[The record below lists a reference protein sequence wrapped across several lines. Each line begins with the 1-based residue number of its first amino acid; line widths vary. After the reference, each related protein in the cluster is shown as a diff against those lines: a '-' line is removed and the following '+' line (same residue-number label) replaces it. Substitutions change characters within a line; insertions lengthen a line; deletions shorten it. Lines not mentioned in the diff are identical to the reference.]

1 MARRTPEE
9 ILAQRDAWLARKTA
23 REAGQDIPIQPPLR
37 PGEVAETPAEP
48 EVSAAPAEPVV
59 AMAQQVA
66 AQQVAAQVDEPQ
78 VTQPEPEVAQP
89 SSEPEVARPVAAED
103 SATPIKPASPKK
115 KRTPEEIKAQ
125 REAFMAARA
134 AKAAGVVAEAPAPAK
149 PAPTSIAAKP
159 VPTPPAAKPTP
170 RPKAAARPARKKAAP
185 VPEPID
191 PNITRRELLNY
202 AWLASVALFTVET
215 VGVSLW
221 FAFPNFLEGQ
231 FGGIFRFEQAG
242 DILPEVNAS
251 PVPYNEGK
259 FWLVNVDREV
269 DGEPGKGV
277 MALFKI
283 CTHLGCLYDWV
294 DVTSRFECPCHGSK
308 FELTG
313 DYIAGPA
320 RRSLDRFVLQA
331 VAPDGSVKESLD
343 GRPLVVGDNDMLIID
358 TGAKILGSSDIIV
371 A

>member
-9 ILAQRDAWLARKTA
+9 VLAQREAWLARKAA
-23 REAGQDIPIQPPLR
+23 RESGQDLPIQPPLR

-48 EVSAAPAEPVV
+48 EVSAAAERVV
-59 AMAQQVA
+59 EVAQA
-66 AQQVAAQVDEPQ
+66 DEPQ
-78 VTQPEPEVAQP
+78 VAQPEPEPAQPSPEPEVAQP
-89 SSEPEVARPVAAED
+89 AAAEEP
-103 SATPIKPASPKK
+103 AAAIKPVTPKR

-134 AKAAGVVAEAPAPAK
+134 AKAAGAAAKTPAPAPAPTAAKAAPAPAAAK
-149 PAPTSIAAKP
+149 PAPK
-159 VPTPPAAKPTP
+159 
-170 RPKAAARPARKKAAP
+170 PKAAARPARKKAAP
-185 VPEPID
+185 APEPID

-202 AWLASVALFTVET
+202 AWLASMALFTVET
-215 VGVSLW
+215 VGLTLW

-231 FGGIFRFEQAG
+231 FGGIFRYEQAG
-242 DILPEVNAS
+242 EVIPEVNAG
-251 PVPYNEGK
+251 PLPFNEGK
-259 FWLVNVDREV
+259 FWLVNVKGEV
-269 DGEPGKGV
+269 DGEPAEGV

-294 DVTSRFECPCHGSK
+294 EVTSRFECPCHGSK

-320 RRSLDRFVLQA
+320 RRNLDRFVIQA
-331 VAPDGSVKESLD
+331 VSPDGSVRESAD
-343 GRPLVVGDNDMLIID
+343 GRPLVINDDDMLVVD
-358 TGAKILGSSDIIV
+358 TGAKIFGSSDIIP